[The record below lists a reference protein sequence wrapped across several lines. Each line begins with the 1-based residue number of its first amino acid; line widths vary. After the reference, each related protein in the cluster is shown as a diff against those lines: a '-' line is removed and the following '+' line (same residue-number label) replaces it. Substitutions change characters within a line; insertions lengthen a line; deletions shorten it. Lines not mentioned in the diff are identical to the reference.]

1 LEKTVVTTRKRLETA
16 SAKLAQAQ
24 EEGSDLV
31 TALQTGVDKT
41 RQKLETAEQA
51 LRTLVE
57 PNTAGENEDPLA
69 DPAAAAIAK
78 AKAARAADAGLS
90 PAEKARDK
98 LKGLEQ
104 RLEKTRARLAES
116 QSIGEEQ
123 KIVDALASTVTRLED
138 KVNATREQLG
148 NGGGA

>member
-1 LEKTVVTTRKRLETA
+1 L
-16 SAKLAQAQ
+16 SA
-24 EEGSDLV
+24 
-31 TALQTGVDKT
+31 T
-41 RQKLETAEQA
+41 
-51 LRTLVE
+51 
-57 PNTAGENEDPLA
+57 
-69 DPAAAAIAK
+69 
-78 AKAARAADAGLS
+78 
-90 PAEKARDK
+90 EKARDK